1 MCCALGTY
9 RAGILPGYGEKAR
22 ADPSVALISTLW
34 LERPI
39 RNWDSSSALQKAPSE
54 EGKRASA
61 GGCTESLCFTVSL
74 ELFMEREDSIQCRYQ
89 SANALRVKI
98 SKKRSRARDYDL
110 RILAHWV
117 ARLYC
122 IQLDSCSVYFPLGS
136 PHFPKVGDFPSFAS
150 FLPFPRKSMVISRR
164 ERLSLHQL
172 L

>member
-9 RAGILPGYGEKAR
+9 RAGILPGCGEKAG

-54 EGKRASA
+54 EGKWASA

-74 ELFMEREDSIQCRYQ
+74 ELFTEREDSIQCCHQ

-98 SKKRSRARDYDL
+98 SKKKKQGKGL
-110 RILAHWV
+110 RLAN
-117 ARLYC
+117 
-122 IQLDSCSVYFPLGS
+122 FGTLGS
-136 PHFPKVGDFPSFAS
+136 SFVLHTAWFLLS
-150 FLPFPRKSMVISRR
+150 LLSPNRAHHTFQRLISHLSLPFPRKSVVISRR